1 MVPAATAR
9 KRSYLIVAN
18 STGGVQGAVT
28 TRFVQPIM
36 QYLRDTRA
44 ELRKVTWPTRKEAW
58 NLTLI
63 VLGATASMAAILG
76 LADVGFSDTMAAL
89 VLHTWTGYLAACVV
103 VAAGVAAWYF
113 IREE

>member
-1 MVPAATAR
+1 M
-9 KRSYLIVAN
+9 AN
-18 STGGVQGAVT
+18 STDSVQGAVM

-63 VLGATASMAAILG
+63 VLGATAAMAAILG
-76 LADVGFSDTMAAL
+76 LADFGFSETMRAL
-89 VLHTWTGYLAACVV
+89 VLRNWTGYVAACVA
-103 VAAGVAAWYF
+103 VAAGVAAWYY